1 MADLKNRIRELIDE
15 HQWQQLRNEAWE
27 DWLIPDIVD
36 ALLGLNKHNRVLA
49 FRLIPREMSAEVFAY
64 LEKEDRNALLKDL
77 TDEETRHLLADLAP
91 DDRTTLFEELPGQVT
106 QRLLNLLS
114 HEDLREARFLLG
126 YPEFSVG
133 RLMTPDYIAVRPEWT
148 VAQALEHCRVKG
160 KKSETLHVVYVVDSS
175 WKLLDALELS
185 RFILAEPEE
194 KVEELMN
201 YSFVSLSAFDDREEA
216 VYTMQKYDL
225 FSLPVVDSTGVLIG
239 LVTFD
244 DVFDVA
250 QEEATEDIY
259 KGAAV
264 TPLTTSYREAS
275 VWELYSKRVRWL
287 VILVFVSLLSSGVVA
302 VFEETLQQVITLT
315 VFIPLLLGSGG
326 NAGAQ
331 SATLMVRSLAT
342 GDLEVNQWLTT
353 LLKELSVGASLGV
366 TLGAVSSLFG
376 FMRGGW
382 EIGLIVGLTMV
393 GIILVANLIG
403 ATLPFILTRLKLDPA
418 VASNTLIT
426 KLNDV
431 MGLLIY
437 FLNRGLYWV
446 FGSM

>member
-36 ALLGLNKHNRVLA
+36 ALLGLSKNNRVLA

-64 LEKEDRNALLKDL
+64 LDKEDRNALLKDL

-185 RFILAEPEE
+185 QFILAEPEE

-366 TLGAVSSLFG
+366 TLGVVSSLFG

-418 VASNTLIT
+418 VASNPLIT
-426 KLNDV
+426 SVTDV

-437 FLNRGLYWV
+437 FLIAGIVLNLW
-446 FGSM
+446 

>member
-1 MADLKNRIRELIDE
+1 MSDLRTRIRELIDE

-27 DWLIPDIVD
+27 DWLVPDIVD
-36 ALLGLNKHNRVLA
+36 ALLGLNKNNRVLA

-114 HEDLREARFLLG
+114 PEDLREARFLLG
-126 YPEFSVG
+126 YPEYSVG
-133 RLMTPDYIAVRPEWT
+133 RLMTPDYVAVRPEWT
-148 VAQALEHCRVKG
+148 VAQALEHCRVKA
-160 KKSETLHVVYVVDSS
+160 KKSETLHVIYVVDAS
-175 WKLLDALELS
+175 WRLLDALELY
-185 RFILAEPEE
+185 RFILAKPEE
-194 KVEELMN
+194 KVEEIMN

-225 FSLPVVDSTGVLIG
+225 FSLPVVDSSGVLVG

-275 VWELYSKRVRWL
+275 VWELYSKRVSWL
-287 VILVFVSLLSSGVVA
+287 VILVFVSLLSAGVVA
-302 VFEETLQQVITLT
+302 LFEGTLQKVIALT
-315 VFIPLLLGSGG
+315 IFIPLLLGSGG

-331 SATLMVRSLAT
+331 SATLMVRALAT
-342 GDLEVNQWLTT
+342 GDLELSQWFST
-353 LLKELSVGASLGV
+353 LLKEMVVGVSLGL
-366 TLGAVSSLFG
+366 TLGVFGTVFG

-382 EIGLIVGLTMV
+382 EIGLIVGLTTV
-393 GIILVANLIG
+393 GIILLASLIG
-403 ATLPFILTRLKLDPA
+403 VTLPFILTRLNLDPA
-418 VASNTLIT
+418 VASSPLIT
-426 KLNDV
+426 SITDFL
-431 MGLLIY
+431 GLLLY
-437 FLNRGLYWV
+437 FVIAGVVLGFL
-446 FGSM
+446 

>member
-1 MADLKNRIRELIDE
+1 MSDLKTRIRELIDQ
-15 HQWQQLRNEAWE
+15 HRWQELRREAWAE
-27 DWLIPDIVD
+27 WLVPDIVD
-36 ALLGLNKHNRVLA
+36 ALLGLNKNNRVLA
-49 FRLIPREMSAEVFAY
+49 FRIIPREMSAEVFAY

-77 TDEETRHLLADLAP
+77 TDEETRHLLADLRP

-114 HEDLREARFLLG
+114 PEDLREARFLLG
-126 YPEFSVG
+126 YPEYSVG

-160 KKSETLHVVYVVDSS
+160 TKSETLHTIYVADAS
-175 WKLLDALELS
+175 WKLLDALELPQ
-185 RFILAEPEE
+185 FILAKPDDR
-194 KVEELMN
+194 VEDIMN

-216 VYTMQKYDL
+216 VRIMQRYDL
-225 FSLPVVDSTGVLIG
+225 FSLPVVDSSGVLVG

-275 VWELYSKRVRWL
+275 VWELYTKRAGWL
-287 VILVFVSLLSSGVVA
+287 VILVFVSLLSSGVMA
-302 VFEETLQQVITLT
+302 FFEGTLQQVIVLT
-315 VFIPLLLGSGG
+315 IFIPLLLGSGG

-331 SATLMVRSLAT
+331 SATLMVRALAT
-342 GDLEVNQWLTT
+342 GDLEINQWLPTIM
-353 LLKELSVGASLGV
+353 KELLVGVSLGV
-366 TLGAVSSLFG
+366 TLGAVSTLFG
-376 FMRGGW
+376 LMRGGW

-393 GIILVANLIG
+393 GIILVASLIG
-403 ATLPFILTRLKLDPA
+403 AALPFILTRLKLDPA
-418 VASNTLIT
+418 VASNPLISSVT
-426 KLNDV
+426 DV

-437 FLNRGLYWV
+437 FLIAGIVLGL
-446 FGSM
+446 F